1 MCASLMERD
10 CKSNTIYRDLIG
22 FQPYLTLIKLADF
35 SFFLNFD
42 VKITNISLITTIL
55 MSTILKYLWGLV
67 LLILILLA

>member
-10 CKSNTIYRDLIG
+10 CKNNTIYRDLVG
-22 FQPYLTLIKLADF
+22 FPWYLTLIKLADF

-42 VKITNISLITTIL
+42 AKISNISFFL
-55 MSTILKYLWGLV
+55 MSNILKYLWGLV